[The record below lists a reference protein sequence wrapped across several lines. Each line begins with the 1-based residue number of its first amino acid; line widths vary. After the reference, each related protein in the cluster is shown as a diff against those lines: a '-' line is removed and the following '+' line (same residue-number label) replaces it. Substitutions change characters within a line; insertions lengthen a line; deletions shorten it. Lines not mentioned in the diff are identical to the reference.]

1 MNVVQYLCLLLSE
14 EAHEVGQRASKLSR
28 FGSHEV
34 QPGQPYSN
42 IERVQQE
49 KTDFM
54 VVYKLLINATGGCEP
69 DDFTIGA
76 EQLNKKKEKL
86 RKFTRLSV
94 EQGMI
99 SEGVEQEFV
108 ALLDRL

>member
-1 MNVVQYLCLLLSE
+1 MNIVQYLCLLLSE

-34 QPGQPYSN
+34 QPGQPYTN

-54 VVYKLLINATGGCEP
+54 VAAGSHDP
-69 DDFTIGA
+69 DDFTIGS

-99 SEGVEQEFV
+99 GSDVEEE
-108 ALLDRL
+108 LLVLLSRI

>member
-1 MNVVQYLCLLLSE
+1 MNIVQYLCLLLSE

-34 QPGQPYSN
+34 QPGQPYTN
-42 IERVQQE
+42 IERVHQE

-54 VVYKLLINATGGCEP
+54 VVYKLLNKAAGSHDP
-69 DDFTIGA
+69 DDFTIGS

-99 SEGVEQEFV
+99 GSDVEEE
-108 ALLDRL
+108 LLVLLSRI